1 MSELRAEGRAPG
13 VQRIGLLGGT
23 FDPIHWGHL
32 IMAEEARQQARLD
45 RVLFLP
51 AGEPPHKVGQAITPI
66 AHRLQMVQL
75 AIASHPAFA
84 LSRLDVDRPGPHYS
98 VDMVRLFLEQAPAG
112 TEAFFLVGADS
123 LEDMP
128 TWKDP
133 AGLLD
138 LCQVLAMSRPG
149 HGPDLERLAQV
160 LPAVRVRVQV
170 LQMPLIG
177 ISGTDIRRRVR
188 EGRSIRYLVPEEVRQ
203 YILAHG
209 LYRAQEPAEGP
220 SP

>member
-1 MSELRAEGRAPG
+1 MSEVDERLAPG
-13 VQRIGLLGGT
+13 IRRIGLLGGT

-32 IMAEEARQQARLD
+32 IMAEEARQQACLD

-51 AGEPPHKVGQAITPI
+51 AGEPPHKVGQTITPI
-66 AHRLQMVQL
+66 GHRLRMVQL

-98 VDMVRLFLEQAPAG
+98 VDMVRLFLERSPAG

-123 LEDMP
+123 LGDMP
-128 TWKDP
+128 TWRDP

-138 LCQVLAMSRPG
+138 LCWVLAMSRPG
-149 HGPDLERLAQV
+149 HEPDLDRLAQV
-160 LPAVRVRVQV
+160 LPAVRERVQV
-170 LQMPLIG
+170 LPMPLIG
-177 ISGTDIRRRVR
+177 ISGTDIRRRVQ

-209 LYRAQEPAEGP
+209 LYLDGPAEGP

>member
-1 MSELRAEGRAPG
+1 
-13 VQRIGLLGGT
+13 
-23 FDPIHWGHL
+23 
-32 IMAEEARQQARLD
+32 MAEEARQQARLD
-45 RVLFLP
+45 QVFFLP
-51 AGEPPHKVGQAITPI
+51 AGDPPHKVGQAITPI
-66 AHRLQMVQL
+66 AHRLQMVRL

-98 VDMVRLFLEQAPAG
+98 VDMVRLFLEEAPAG
-112 TEAFFLVGADS
+112 TEVFFLVGADS

-133 AGLLD
+133 AHLLD
-138 LCQVLAMSRPG
+138 LCHVLAMSRPG
-149 HGPDLERLAQV
+149 HQPNLEALAQV
-160 LPAVRVRVQV
+160 LPAVRERVQV
-170 LQMPLIG
+170 LPMPLIG
-177 ISGTDIRRRVR
+177 ISGTEIRRRVR

-209 LYRAQEPAEGP
+209 LYLTPGPAEGP

>member
-1 MSELRAEGRAPG
+1 MSEIEEGLAPG
-13 VQRIGLLGGT
+13 VRRVGLLGGT

-32 IMAEEARQQARLD
+32 IMAEEARQGAGLD
-45 RVLFLP
+45 QVLFLP

-66 AHRLQMVQL
+66 GHRLQMVQL

-98 VDMVRLFLEQAPAG
+98 VDMVRLFLERAPAG
-112 TEAFFLVGADS
+112 TEVFFVVGADS

-133 AGLLD
+133 ARLLD
-138 LCQVLAMSRPG
+138 LCRVLAMSRPG
-149 HGPDLERLAQV
+149 HEPDLDALARV
-160 LPAVRVRVQV
+160 LPAVRERVQV
-170 LQMPLIG
+170 LPMPLIG

-203 YILAHG
+203 YILAHRLYLGG
-209 LYRAQEPAEGP
+209 LAEGL

>member
-1 MSELRAEGRAPG
+1 
-13 VQRIGLLGGT
+13 
-23 FDPIHWGHL
+23 
-32 IMAEEARQQARLD
+32 MAEEARQQARLD
-45 RVLFLP
+45 WVLFLP
-51 AGEPPHKVGQAITPI
+51 TGDPPHKVGQAITPI
-66 AHRLQMVQL
+66 AHRLQMVRL

-98 VDMVRLFLEQAPAG
+98 VDMVRLFLEEAPAG
-112 TEAFFLVGADS
+112 SEVFFLVGADS

-133 AGLLD
+133 ARLLD
-138 LCQVLAMSRPG
+138 LCHVLAMSRPG
-149 HGPDLERLAQV
+149 HQPDLEALAQV
-160 LPAVRVRVQV
+160 LPAVRERVQV
-170 LQMPLIG
+170 LPMPLIG
-177 ISGTDIRRRVR
+177 ISGTEIRRRVR

-209 LYRAQEPAEGP
+209 LYLTPGPVEGP

>member
-1 MSELRAEGRAPG
+1 MASGEP
-13 VQRIGLLGGT
+13 QRVGLIGGT

-32 IMAEEARQQARLD
+32 IMAEEARHQAHLD
-45 RVLFLP
+45 QVLFLP

-75 AIASHPAFA
+75 AIASNPAFR

-98 VDMVRLFLEQAPAG
+98 VDMVRLFLERAPAG
-112 TEAFFLVGADS
+112 TEVFFVVGADS

-133 AGLLD
+133 ARLLE
-138 LCQVLAMSRPG
+138 LCHVLAMSRPG
-149 HGPDLERLAQV
+149 HQPNLEHLAQV
-160 LPAVRVRVQV
+160 LPAVWERVQV
-170 LQMPLIG
+170 LSMPLIG

-188 EGRSIRYLVPEEVRQ
+188 EGRPIRYLVPEEVRQ
-203 YILAHG
+203 YIVAHG
-209 LYRAQEPAEGP
+209 LYRP
-220 SP
+220 SSPGGAPL

>member
-1 MSELRAEGRAPG
+1 MSELRAPG
-13 VQRIGLLGGT
+13 VQRVGLLGGT

-98 VDMVRLFLEQAPAG
+98 VDMVRLFLKQAPAG
-112 TEAFFLVGADS
+112 TEVFFLVGADS

-138 LCQVLAMSRPG
+138 LCRVLAMSRPG
-149 HGPDLERLAQV
+149 HELDLERLAQV
-160 LPAVRVRVQV
+160 LPAVRGRVQV

-209 LYRAQEPAEGP
+209 LYRAQGPAEGP

>member
-1 MSELRAEGRAPG
+1 MSERSEGLSPDIRR
-13 VQRIGLLGGT
+13 VGLLGGT

-32 IMAEEARQQARLD
+32 IMAEEARQGAGLD
-45 RVLFLP
+45 QVLFLP
-51 AGEPPHKVGQAITPI
+51 AAEPPHKVGQAITPI
-66 AHRLQMVQL
+66 GHRLQMVQL

-98 VDMVRLFLEQAPAG
+98 VDMVRLFLERAPAG
-112 TEAFFLVGADS
+112 TEVFFLVGADS

-133 AGLLD
+133 ARLLD
-138 LCQVLAMSRPG
+138 LCRVLAMNRPG
-149 HGPDLERLAQV
+149 HEPDLDALAQV
-160 LPAVRVRVQV
+160 LPAVRERVQV
-170 LQMPLIG
+170 LPMPLIG

-209 LYRAQEPAEGP
+209 LYLDRPTEGP

>member
-1 MSELRAEGRAPG
+1 MSERGAEGRVLPR
-13 VQRIGLLGGT
+13 RIGLLGGT

-32 IMAEEARQQARLD
+32 IMAEEARQQACLD
-45 RVLFLP
+45 QVLFLP
-51 AGEPPHKVGQAITPI
+51 TGEPPHKVGQAITPI
-66 AHRLQMVQL
+66 AHRLQMVRL

-98 VDMVRLFLEQAPAG
+98 VDMVRLFLSEEASAG
-112 TEAFFLVGADS
+112 TEVFFLVGADS

-133 AGLLD
+133 AHLLD
-138 LCQVLAMSRPG
+138 LCRVLAMSRPG
-149 HGPDLERLAQV
+149 HQPDLEALAQV
-160 LPAVRVRVQV
+160 LPAVRERVQV
-170 LQMPLIG
+170 LPMPLIG

-209 LYRAQEPAEGP
+209 LYLTPGAEGL